1 MNISALFKI
10 LRFSFDGDK
19 KNFVESHL
27 KLFDLVTKL
36 DKIYKLVIFAD
47 FLFGS
52 MLLCFLGFQLVVIEG
67 FIELVVPTL
76 FIITIII
83 QLLIYASGGQ
93 MIVDGSEEIARD
105 FYDVDRDFLILIARH
120 LRPPMIKSLF
130 FKADLPMFLTVMQS
144 AGSLITMLKSFLK

>member
-1 MNISALFKI
+1 
-10 LRFSFDGDK
+10 
-19 KNFVESHL
+19 L

-36 DKIYKLVIFAD
+36 DEIYKLVVFTD

-67 FIELVVPTL
+67 FIERIVPTL
-76 FIITIII
+76 FSIAIII

-93 MIVDGSEEIARD
+93 VIVDRSDEIARD
-105 FYDVDRDFLILIARH
+105 FYDVDRDLLMLIARP
-120 LRPPMIKSLF
+120 LRSPMIRSLY

-144 AGSLITMLKSFLK
+144 AGSLIAMLKSFLK